1 MKPLKHQGASHRKG
15 NGNTLWVFRL
25 TLLLE
30 RLRPRV
36 YLKPP
41 PALVQAL
48 KRVHQPLRLDLPYYA
63 AHSGQ
68 EYVLIPWD
76 TYMEE
81 GEEILRNL

>member
-1 MKPLKHQGASHRKG
+1 M
-15 NGNTLWVFRL
+15 
-25 TLLLE
+25 
-30 RLRPRV
+30 
-36 YLKPP
+36 
-41 PALVQAL
+41 QAL
-48 KRVHQPLRLDLPYYA
+48 KQVHQPLRLDLPYYA